1 VSDRDGMMRRT
12 LGFISIGIGVF
23 LLVAAPL
30 VKWYLAPRAARIPL
44 DEHSVT
50 TSVSDGQ
57 SLALDQGTLRIRTGL
72 TLTNRLIVQGDGPAG
87 SGRVAVWDSLTRLT
101 DADGTMIA
109 ASKERTARDRL
120 TGAAVNC
127 CEEQLDGVPVKHQGL
142 TFTFPFDTRQQ
153 TYSFWDAETQRAWPI
168 DFKGV
173 ENAFGLSLYHFTQTV
188 PATDVQTLEAPL
200 SLLSRP
206 GEGSATV
213 HRYYENVVD
222 LLVEPT
228 TGIIVRGGQH
238 TVQTLRDSTGTTLA
252 TVADVNA
259 TFTDATQRYWAQRAK
274 DAISQFGMVRAVLP
288 LTCLILGVVLAGLGL
303 FLVGLPVRRRPVPS
317 PPADAPEPVPTS

>member
-1 VSDRDGMMRRT
+1 MMRRT

-72 TLTNRLIVQGDGPAG
+72 TLTNRLNVQGDGPAG
-87 SGRVAVWDSLTRLT
+87 SGQVAVWDSLTRLT

-127 CEEQLDGVPVKHQGL
+127 CEEQLDGVPVKH
-142 TFTFPFDTRQQ
+142 
-153 TYSFWDAETQRAWPI
+153 
-168 DFKGV
+168 
-173 ENAFGLSLYHFTQTV
+173 
-188 PATDVQTLEAPL
+188 
-200 SLLSRP
+200 
-206 GEGSATV
+206 
-213 HRYYENVVD
+213 
-222 LLVEPT
+222 
-228 TGIIVRGGQH
+228 
-238 TVQTLRDSTGTTLA
+238 
-252 TVADVNA
+252 
-259 TFTDATQRYWAQRAK
+259 
-274 DAISQFGMVRAVLP
+274 
-288 LTCLILGVVLAGLGL
+288 
-303 FLVGLPVRRRPVPS
+303 
-317 PPADAPEPVPTS
+317 